1 MKNWTE
7 KITIT
12 GPTNF
17 PENIAWTC
25 AEIQRLGIN
34 IHEKMKGLK
43 NEEEKVIH
51 SYRKRDTKTTLE
63 IKKDANGEFA
73 KYIITYV
80 TKTST
85 TSLRT
90 IMLIFHML

>member
-34 IHEKMKGLK
+34 IHEKTKGLN
-43 NEEEKVIH
+43 NEDEKVIH
-51 SYRKRDTKTTLE
+51 SYRKGNAKTTLE
-63 IKKDANGEFA
+63 IKKDTNR
-73 KYIITYV
+73 YIVTYV

-85 TSLRT
+85 TTLKN